1 MGLYVLF
8 KKIFFSFLI
17 SARSTLFE
25 HFQKEALKNF
35 WNKSAFISKFKSLF
49 AEKENYLIYLSLP

>member
-1 MGLYVLF
+1 MFYL
-8 KKIFFSFLI
+8 KKFFFLLI

-25 HFQKEALKNF
+25 HFQKEALTNF